1 MQIRVKTPT
10 DGGEA
15 ELLTKFYCDYKK
27 YYIYLRKTNL
37 NIGAHEHS
45 TLHNCSFAAVRLHYI
60 TVGCGCALRLDNDS
74 KTNGFRIIKKQIYH
88 VPKNKY
94 YQYEGSKTSN

>member
-1 MQIRVKTPT
+1 MQIRFKTPT

-15 ELLTKFYCDYKK
+15 EFLTKFYCDYKK
-27 YYIYLRKTNL
+27 YHLSLRKRTL
-37 NIGAHEHS
+37 TSERMNIH
-45 TLHNCSFAAVRLHYI
+45 RYI
-60 TVGCGCALRLDNDS
+60 TALLLLFGCGCALRLDNDS

-94 YQYEGSKTSN
+94 YQYEGSKASN